1 MALTAFV
8 DTNILIR
15 HLTGAPPDLAVLA
28 GTFIDESDELLVP
41 DLIVAETVHVL
52 ESVYE
57 LSRDE
62 VAAFVRSVISYRSI
76 RPQNPALLAKAFD
89 FYQDHRIDFAEAY
102 LAAAAET
109 TGVDAVASFDRA
121 VDRVPTITRIEP

>member
-1 MALTAFV
+1 MTAFV

-15 HLTGAPPDLAVLA
+15 HIISDPPDLAVRA
-28 GTFIDESDELLVP
+28 GTFIDEADELLVP

-57 LSRDE
+57 LSCDE

-76 RPQNPALLAKAFD
+76 RTQNPALLAKALD
-89 FYQDHRIDFAEAY
+89 IYQDHRIDFAEAY
-102 LAAAAET
+102 LAAAAESS
-109 TGVDAVASFDRA
+109 GVGAVASFDRA

>member
-1 MALTAFV
+1 MTVFV
-8 DTNILIR
+8 ATDILVR
-15 HLTGAPPDLAVLA
+15 HIISDPPDLAVRT
-28 GTFIDESDELLVP
+28 GTFIDEADELLVP

-62 VAAFVRSVISYRSI
+62 VAAFVRSVISYPSI
-76 RPQNPALLAKAFD
+76 RTQNPALLAKALD
-89 FYQDHRIDFAEAY
+89 IYQDHRIDFAEAY
-102 LAAAAET
+102 LAAAAESS
-109 TGVDAVASFDRA
+109 GVSAVASFDRA

>member
-1 MALTAFV
+1 MTAFV

-15 HLTGAPPDLAVLA
+15 HIISDPPDLAVRTGA
-28 GTFIDESDELLVP
+28 FIDEADELLVP

-62 VAAFVRSVISYRSI
+62 VAAFVRSVISYPSI
-76 RPQNPALLAKAFD
+76 RTQNPALLAKALD
-89 FYQDHRIDFAEAY
+89 IYQDHRIDFAEAY
-102 LAAAAET
+102 LAAAAESS
-109 TGVDAVASFDRA
+109 GVDAVASFDRA

>member
-1 MALTAFV
+1 MALTSYA
-8 DTNILIR
+8 DTNILVR
-15 HLTGAPPDLAVLA
+15 HIISDPPDMAVRASAL
-28 GTFIDESDELLVP
+28 IDEADELLVP

-76 RPQNPALLAKAFD
+76 RTQNPALLAKAFD
-89 FYQDHRIDFAEAY
+89 IYQDHRIDFPEAY
-102 LAAAAET
+102 LAAAAES

>member
-1 MALTAFV
+1 MALTSYV
-8 DTNILIR
+8 DTNILVR
-15 HLTGAPPDLAVLA
+15 HIISDPPDLAVRA
-28 GTFIDESDELLVP
+28 GDFIDEADELLVP

-62 VAAFVRSVISYRSI
+62 VAAFVRSVISYPPI
-76 RPQNPALLAKAFD
+76 RTQNPALLAKALD
-89 FYQDHRIDFAEAY
+89 IYQDHRIDFAEAY

-109 TGVDAVASFDRA
+109 TGVGAVASFDRA
-121 VDRVPTITRIEP
+121 IDRVPTITRIEP

>member
-1 MALTAFV
+1 MTAFV

-15 HLTGAPPDLAVLA
+15 HIISDPPDLAVRA
-28 GTFIDESDELLVP
+28 GAFIDEADELLVP

-62 VAAFVRSVISYRSI
+62 VAAFVRSVISYWSI
-76 RPQNPALLAKAFD
+76 RTQNPALLAKALD
-89 FYQDHRIDFAEAY
+89 IYQDHRIDFAEAY

-109 TGVDAVASFDRA
+109 TGVGAVASFDRA
-121 VDRVPTITRIEP
+121 IDRVPTITRIEP